1 MPLLRFLLIIL
12 TLLGSFVVAAPVQWG
27 IVRWAPRV
35 ADRLPRLFCQ
45 IILRLTRVEV
55 VVRGTLVEK
64 GPVLVVANHVSWID
78 ILALCSVHPFCFL
91 AKSEVSRWPIVA
103 GLARV
108 QGTVFVDRSRRRLI
122 PRTNRDMAER
132 LREGRFVLLFPEGT
146 TVGAEGP
153 AKFHTSH
160 FAAARDL
167 LRLDPTSVP
176 LVQPVAIRF
185 SSDAAAWVGDD
196 NLVSHI
202 LRTLRSPPLRCYIS
216 FGDPVAYALDSDRKT
231 VAKLCR
237 EAIVEM
243 LTTRSAKARPA
254 ACRAAGSSVPGRPTA
269 AAPEIAVA
277 AQVPLSVPEPR

>member
-1 MPLLRFLLIIL
+1 MPLLRLLLIIL
-12 TLLGSFVVAAPVQWG
+12 ALLGSFVVAAPVQWG
-27 IVRWAPRV
+27 IVRWVPRF
-35 ADRLPRLFCQ
+35 ADRLPRLFCR
-45 IILRLTRVEV
+45 IILALTKVEV
-55 VVRGTLVEK
+55 VVSGTRVES
-64 GPVLVVANHVSWID
+64 GPVLVAANHVSWID

-91 AKSEVSRWPIVA
+91 AKSEVSRWPIVS

-122 PRTNRDMAER
+122 PRANRDMAER
-132 LREGRFVLLFPEGT
+132 LREGRSVLLFPEGT

-153 AKFHTSH
+153 AQFHTSH

-167 LRLDPTSVP
+167 LRLDASAAVV
-176 LVQPVAIRF
+176 VQPVAIGF

-202 LRTLRSPPLRCYIS
+202 LRTLRSPPLRCFVS
-216 FGDPVAYALDSDRKT
+216 FGEPIAYALDSNRKT

-243 LTTRSAKARPA
+243 LTARSTKARQGACDAAISPA
-254 ACRAAGSSVPGRPTA
+254 SFSRPD
-269 AAPEIAVA
+269 
-277 AQVPLSVPEPR
+277 PR